1 MRSITVPVLVLLF
14 LSTPVVSVE
23 TQASNR
29 KLDFVFLLH
38 ANQALVPYGDVAN
51 DLNYRRVLEVFNNH
65 PNFNLT
71 LHVSGTLIST
81 LKFLSRDT
89 IDYISSGVKSG
100 QYELVGSTYMQ
111 NVPYSNYPV
120 GSGDTSGGDFD
131 NQVGMEIHRKIL
143 NETFGVSPT
152 VFWNPERVWDPDIMP
167 PLIKSGGYNIT
178 FVEDHIIAKETGTDE
193 HLVRSTGDPNDPLYI
208 LSDDRDLIM
217 NDTSGEP
224 GLVDIIQEGP
234 KNEDPTAFMDRTLN
248 DLVNYLKDVYD
259 SDTGDEKA
267 VVYAQDMEAWG
278 LWQEE
283 RNTDTLDNVAQRLD
297 ELLSRLEEESSWLQI
312 SHPSDIVKNLKKRN
326 YSFEHLNIPFG
337 EAMWMKQLAV
347 QNGYSSWKEWQD
359 TASFLKEFRTD
370 FGKARSWMFEARDT
384 VGQNLLAS
392 RIYEVMKYVY
402 SANQFE
408 FGCWGCNFWWWSRTK
423 EVGIGLEGIK
433 WAVNQPSE
441 VSIYSVDLDG
451 DTFSEVVLSTPTDFY
466 VFSPS
471 GGRLIAW
478 FNRDLQ
484 QVLLYNEAPASYVES
499 RHSNFL
505 QYPGEISGFWGRSTK
520 DFFIRQGSF
529 VDFPRYN
536 FTTNFAKSSYSKSM
550 GSSLTF
556 SYSSTDASV
565 RKTFSVSGGRLV
577 VDYEVTNTRGDS
589 MPFYST
595 FSFNDGSEYL
605 KGQTGFVSKR
615 ESNLLEF
622 TLSGAKVGVIN
633 ARGNKDAYIV
643 GNDLFA
649 VAGQIYLG
657 DVSESEKFQLVL
669 DAVAPEEEVPVDLD
683 PPELTVN
690 VPSGVV
696 SGVIEIEANATDN
709 VGLLKIQLVLNS
721 TVVFERSN
729 SGKLSY
735 YDPEML
741 TGMYTF
747 TIVATD
753 VYGNQISVTVDISYK
768 GKDVTVNEPSSTTS
782 TTVFPS
788 IGLVGVLILVKRGHK
803 D

>member
-1 MRSITVPVLVLLF
+1 
-14 LSTPVVSVE
+14 
-23 TQASNR
+23 
-29 KLDFVFLLH
+29 
-38 ANQALVPYGDVAN
+38 
-51 DLNYRRVLEVFNNH
+51 
-65 PNFNLT
+65 
-71 LHVSGTLIST
+71 
-81 LKFLSRDT
+81 
-89 IDYISSGVKSG
+89 
-100 QYELVGSTYMQ
+100 
-111 NVPYSNYPV
+111 
-120 GSGDTSGGDFD
+120 
-131 NQVGMEIHRKIL
+131 
-143 NETFGVSPT
+143 
-152 VFWNPERVWDPDIMP
+152 
-167 PLIKSGGYNIT
+167 
-178 FVEDHIIAKETGTDE
+178 
-193 HLVRSTGDPNDPLYI
+193 
-208 LSDDRDLIM
+208 
-217 NDTSGEP
+217 
-224 GLVDIIQEGP
+224 
-234 KNEDPTAFMDRTLN
+234 
-248 DLVNYLKDVYD
+248 
-259 SDTGDEKA
+259 
-267 VVYAQDMEAWG
+267 
-278 LWQEE
+278 
-283 RNTDTLDNVAQRLD
+283 
-297 ELLSRLEEESSWLQI
+297 
-312 SHPSDIVKNLKKRN
+312 
-326 YSFEHLNIPFG
+326 
-337 EAMWMKQLAV
+337 
-347 QNGYSSWKEWQD
+347 
-359 TASFLKEFRTD
+359 
-370 FGKARSWMFEARDT
+370 
-384 VGQNLLAS
+384 
-392 RIYEVMKYVY
+392 
-402 SANQFE
+402 
-408 FGCWGCNFWWWSRTK
+408 
-423 EVGIGLEGIK
+423 
-433 WAVNQPSE
+433 
-441 VSIYSVDLDG
+441 
-451 DTFSEVVLSTPTDFY
+451 
-466 VFSPS
+466 
-471 GGRLIAW
+471 
-478 FNRDLQ
+478 
-484 QVLLYNEAPASYVES
+484 
-499 RHSNFL
+499 
-505 QYPGEISGFWGRSTK
+505 
-520 DFFIRQGSF
+520 
-529 VDFPRYN
+529 
-536 FTTNFAKSSYSKSM
+536 
-550 GSSLTF
+550 
-556 SYSSTDASV
+556 
-565 RKTFSVSGGRLV
+565 
-577 VDYEVTNTRGDS
+577 